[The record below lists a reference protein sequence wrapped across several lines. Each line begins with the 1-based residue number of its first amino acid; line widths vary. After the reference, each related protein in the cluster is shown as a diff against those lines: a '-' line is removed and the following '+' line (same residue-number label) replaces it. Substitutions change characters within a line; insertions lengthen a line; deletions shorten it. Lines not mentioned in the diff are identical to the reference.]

1 MSKRILIVEDEKN
14 IVDILSFN
22 LSKEGYET
30 LEAYDGQTGLQL
42 ALEQNPD
49 LILLDL
55 MLPKM
60 DGFDVCRNLRKEN
73 RSTPVIMLTA
83 REEETDKVLG
93 LELGADD
100 YITKPFSMRE
110 LLARVKANI
119 RRNEMVA
126 GAAPAAPSDSRMEL
140 GRIAIDPDQ
149 LAAVFGDGTKVSVF
163 TGEADGTVMQ
173 FRRTDRIEAATPCLI
188 MPAQTTADPTFTGVT
203 LAATE
208 AKSISTADG
217 SYKFTGTYSPK
228 TLATDG
234 TDLFITQDG
243 SLKKPSGTTGN
254 ANLMKG
260 MRAYITIPGGAS
272 ATAVRLNISPTP
284 TAMRAA
290 ATDGSHSPST
300 FNLAGQ
306 KVDAPGKGIYIRNGK
321 KFIMK

>member
-30 LEAYDGQTGLQL
+30 LEAYDGEAGLQL

-126 GAAPAAPSDSRMEL
+126 GSPAPAPSGSRMEL
-140 GRIAIDPDQ
+140 GRISIDPDQ
-149 LAAVFGDGTKVSVF
+149 MVVYKDGRALELTQREYELIKFLASQPGKVFSREALMEHVWNYEGYVGDVRAVDV
-163 TGEADGTVMQ
+163 
-173 FRRTDRIEAATPCLI
+173 
-188 MPAQTTADPTFTGVT
+188 
-203 LAATE
+203 
-208 AKSISTADG
+208 
-217 SYKFTGTYSPK
+217 
-228 TLATDG
+228 
-234 TDLFITQDG
+234 
-243 SLKKPSGTTGN
+243 
-254 ANLMKG
+254 
-260 MRAYITIPGGAS
+260 
-272 ATAVRLNISPTP
+272 AVRRLREKVEDDPASPQFVVT
-284 TAMRAA
+284 RR
-290 ATDGSHSPST
+290 GLGYY
-300 FNLAGQ
+300 FNA
-306 KVDAPGKGIYIRNGK
+306 
-321 KFIMK
+321 